1 MYTVILGSIAGIIIN
16 SLTSQFSWELETLL
30 ETVLCILIFYGSSLQ
45 RIKNKDYIERVSTL
59 FEKLN
64 KKITDIPQID
74 KKFQKALSILYI
86 ASLVTSGLLF
96 IIMGLP
102 SINEPGGALAVAG
115 GLACFI
121 IAVVLWLLSGRH
133 FKIKN

>member
-1 MYTVILGSIAGIIIN
+1 MYTVIFGSIAGIILN
-16 SLTSQFSWELETLL
+16 SLPSQFSWEMATLL

-74 KKFQKALSILYI
+74 KKFQKALSVLYI

-102 SINEPGGALAVAG
+102 SINEPGGALAVTG
-115 GLACFI
+115 GFACFI
-121 IAVVLWLLSGRH
+121 IAAVLWLLSGRH